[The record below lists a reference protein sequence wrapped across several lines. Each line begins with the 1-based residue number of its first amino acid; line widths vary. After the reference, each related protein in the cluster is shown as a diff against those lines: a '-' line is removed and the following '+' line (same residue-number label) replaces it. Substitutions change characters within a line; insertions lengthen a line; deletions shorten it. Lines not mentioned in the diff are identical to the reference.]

1 MVEYS
6 HRVIL
11 MKNKRKIIV
20 IAIIILFAIIFIGT
34 CLYIVFKGID
44 GIKAKNEYNKIASSY
59 AVGMSNSEGNT
70 GITTPSDID
79 TNIADNPVDF
89 DTLTKQNPDIY
100 SWIYIPN
107 TNINYPVCQSAVDD
121 NFYLDH
127 DIYMN
132 YSYPGAI
139 YSQICNKKDY
149 SDRVTVLYGHNMA
162 DGSMFADLHKF
173 ENSEFFSKNKN
184 IFVYTKGHKLTYVI
198 VSAFVYDDRHIMN
211 SFDFSDD
218 KVFSDYLEM
227 IENPRSVSKNVREG
241 LELTVDDKMIVLSTC
256 LNSGNGRYLV
266 QGVLVNDEKT
276 E

>member
-1 MVEYS
+1 
-6 HRVIL
+6 
-11 MKNKRKIIV
+11 MKNKRRIIV
-20 IAIIILFAIIFIGT
+20 ISIIILFAIIFIGT
-34 CLYIVFKGID
+34 SIYLVFRGID
-44 GIKAKNEYNKIASSY
+44 VINAKNEYNKIASSY
-59 AVGMSNSEGNT
+59 AGGISDNQSNTE
-70 GITTPSDID
+70 ITAPTDID
-79 TNIADNPVDF
+79 TKVADNPVDF

-139 YSQICNKKDY
+139 YSQLCNKKDY

-162 DGSMFADLHKF
+162 DGTMFADLHKF
-173 ENSEFFSKNKN
+173 ENSEFFDENKN
-184 IFVYTKGHKLTYVI
+184 IFVYTKGHKLTYKI

-227 IENPRSVSKNVREG
+227 IKNPHSVSKNVREK
-241 LELTVDDKMIVLSTC
+241 LDLAVDDKIIVLSTC
-256 LNSGNGRYLV
+256 LNSGEGRYLV
-266 QGVLVNDEKT
+266 QGVLVSDERT